1 MRTALAGT
9 GTLVRLALR
18 RDRVV
23 LPVWTAIFVLLAIF
37 SASASVDLFPDEASR
52 VKAAEAINNS
62 PALIALYGRV
72 YDVTSLGEV
81 SLIKMKG
88 LYALFLAVLA
98 FFTLVRHTRSDEE
111 AGRLELV
118 GAGVVGRYAALT
130 AALIVTGGTGLV
142 IGGLTGL
149 GIHAVGLP
157 WEGSIL
163 FGLGWFAVACSA
175 AAIAAVAAQ
184 VTESARAANGI
195 AGAVLAISYVLRA
208 VGDTS
213 GPSWLS
219 WLSPLGWALHLRPF
233 AGNLWW
239 VFAVFAAFVAV
250 AVAAAYVLIAHRDH
264 GAGLIRPRP
273 GPAEA
278 AGWLRS
284 PLALAWRLQRGSLLA
299 WTLGFLLGGL
309 IMGNIASDI
318 GSILDSQNARD
329 VITKMGG
336 VPGLTDAFL
345 AAELG
350 LLAVIASAYGVQAA
364 LRLRSEET
372 SGRVEPVLATSVSRP
387 SWALSH
393 LVIALLGSAL
403 LTVAAGVGAG
413 VANGTKTGD
422 LAHSFG
428 RVFGAALVQIPAI
441 WVLVGIVALLFG
453 VVPRWSPF
461 AWVLLVGFL
470 LLGEFGSLF
479 ELNQRVMD
487 ISPYAHVPK
496 LPGGQMTVMPLVWL
510 AVIALVLTVAGVAGF
525 RRRDITT

>member
-1 MRTALAGT
+1 MRSALAGT
-9 GTLVRLALR
+9 ATLVRLALR

-23 LPVWTAIFVLLAIF
+23 LPVWILIFVLLAIG
-37 SASASVDLFPDEASR
+37 SAQASIDLFPDQASR
-52 VKAAEAINNS
+52 VKAGEAINNS

-98 FFTLVRHTRSDEE
+98 FFTLIRHTRSEE
-111 AGRLELV
+111 ESGRLELV

-130 AALIVTGGTGLV
+130 AALIVTCGTGAV

-149 GIHAVGLP
+149 GLGAVGLP
-157 WEGSIL
+157 WSGSIL
-163 FGLGWFAVACSA
+163 FGLGWVAVTWSA

-184 VTESARAANGI
+184 VTESARTANGI
-195 AGAVLAISYVLRA
+195 AAGVLAVSYVLRA

-219 WLSPLGWALHLRPF
+219 WFSPLGWALHLRPF
-233 AGNLWW
+233 AGDRWW
-239 VFAVFAAFVAV
+239 VFTVFAGFVVV
-250 AVAAAYVLIAHRDH
+250 ALVAAYRLIARRDH

-278 AGWLRS
+278 GGWLRS
-284 PLALAWRLQRGSLLA
+284 PLALAWKLQRGSLYA
-299 WTLGFLLGGL
+299 WTAAFLLGGL
-309 IMGNIASDI
+309 IMGNIAADV
-318 GSILDSQNARD
+318 GDILDSPNAKD
-329 VITKMGG
+329 LITKMGG
-336 VPGLTDAFL
+336 VSGLTDSFL

-372 SGRVEPVLATSVSRP
+372 SSRVEPLLSTAVSRQ

-393 LVIALLGSAL
+393 LLIALLGSAL
-403 LTVAAGVGAG
+403 LTVASGVGAG
-413 VANGTKTGD
+413 VAHGAQTGD
-422 LAHSFG
+422 FGHAFG
-428 RVFGAALVQIPAI
+428 RVFGASLVQIPAV

-453 VVPRWSPF
+453 LVPRWSPV
-461 AWVLLVGFL
+461 AWVFLVGFL

-487 ISPYAHVPK
+487 ISPYAHVPR
-496 LPGGQMTVMPLVWL
+496 LPGGEMSVSPLIWL
-510 AVIALVLTVAGVAGF
+510 AAIAVALLAAGVAGF